1 MHGLG
6 VHPLQGHSRNS
17 YHAKPF
23 MLPSCQPKRVLTDE
37 KLLFDPKSQGA
48 IARRVMV
55 SDSPTRFAPAFTEV
69 GRKILAIL
77 AKGPGYPAEIAR
89 ELKIHHQT
97 VYYHVGRLEKSGLVT
112 RLESH
117 VVRGGRA
124 NVLTL
129 SSDGYAVEFDVKGEA
144 LPSISAASRSR
155 AFGNFF
161 NEFVESGAFSGW
173 IVVGSPS
180 PHGPRMTVGRDG
192 HYAVQLGFALGQF
205 VRLPNVFPVKL
216 DVDIRAEKLER
227 SNMIIVGG
235 PRTNVISAEI
245 NKHLPIRFSDDGSW
259 SSISDDRG
267 RVYESDFDC
276 MVVKG
281 PNPWDESR
289 TCVICAGVTGAGTKA
304 GILALTTFVDDALKG
319 YKSGRWGGVLRG
331 TDLDGDGKV
340 DSVETLRR
348 L

>member
-1 MHGLG
+1 M
-6 VHPLQGHSRNS
+6 
-17 YHAKPF
+17 AE
-23 MLPSCQPKRVLTDE
+23 E

-48 IARRVMV
+48 TARRVLV
-55 SDSPTRFAPAFTEV
+55 SDSPRPFAPAFTEV
-69 GRKILAIL
+69 GRKILGIL
-77 AKGPGYPAEIAR
+77 AKGPRYPAQIAR
-89 ELKIHHQT
+89 ELKTHHQT
-97 VYYHVGRLEKSGLVT
+97 VYYHVGRLKKSGLIT
-112 RLESH
+112 SLESH
-117 VVRGGRA
+117 DVRGGRA
-124 NVLTL
+124 NVYTL
-129 SSDGYAVEFDVKGEA
+129 SSDGYAVEFDVKGEV
-144 LPSISAASRSR
+144 LPSISAATRSR

-161 NEFVESGAFSGW
+161 NEFVGGGTFNGW

-180 PHGPRMTVGRDG
+180 PHGPRMTLGRDG

-205 VRLPNVFPVKL
+205 VRLPTAFPVKL

-245 NKHLPIRFSDDGSW
+245 NKHLPVRFADDGSW

-304 GILALTTFVDDALKG
+304 GILALTTFADDTLKG

-348 L
+348 I